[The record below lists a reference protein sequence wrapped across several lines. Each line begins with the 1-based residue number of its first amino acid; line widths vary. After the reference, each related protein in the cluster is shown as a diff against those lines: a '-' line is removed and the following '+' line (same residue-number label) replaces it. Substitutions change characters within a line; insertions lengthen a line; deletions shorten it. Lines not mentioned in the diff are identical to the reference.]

1 MEEVEGAGRPDA
13 EVANEAWRRYKSRND
28 SVIVDLFQGQLKSKL
43 TCPVCKKVSL
53 ENGGVDWSGL
63 QWSLS
68 PSKMHTQKTFNK
80 STLICSKERM
90 GGCCEKDTLHV
101 ILSTFHAATT
111 CMHYVYMFWL
121 VNLAGSIVK
130 SDIFKVKRNFVF
142 KISPF

>member
-13 EVANEAWRRYKSRND
+13 EVANEAWKRYKSRND

-68 PSKMHTQKTFNK
+68 PSKMHTRKTFNK
-80 STLICSKERM
+80 STLFQRKNGRLLWKGYFTRNSF
-90 GGCCEKDTLHV
+90 HV
-101 ILSTFHAATT
+101 SCNHHI
-111 CMHYVYMFWL
+111 MHYVYMFWL

>member
-68 PSKMHTQKTFNK
+68 PSKMYTQKTFNK
-80 STLICSKERM
+80 NTFICSKVWHGPRRN
-90 GGCCEKDTLHV
+90 GRLLWKGYFTCNSFHV
-101 ILSTFHAATT
+101 SRSHHMYALRV
-111 CMHYVYMFWL
+111 YVLIGQFSW
-121 VNLAGSIVK
+121 
-130 SDIFKVKRNFVF
+130 
-142 KISPF
+142 